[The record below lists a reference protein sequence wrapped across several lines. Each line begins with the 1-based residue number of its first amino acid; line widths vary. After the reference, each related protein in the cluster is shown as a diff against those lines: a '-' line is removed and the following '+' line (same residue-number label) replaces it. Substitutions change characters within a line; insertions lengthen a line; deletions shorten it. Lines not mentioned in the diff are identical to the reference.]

1 MPHGT
6 ATDVRQIDAAS
17 FAAHVP
23 ALAEILADA
32 VAGGASVGFVW
43 PFTLADARAWWG
55 TFESEIAAGR
65 IVLLGAFR
73 DNALV
78 GTVQL
83 RLAAYPNARHRAEVA
98 KLLVH
103 RRARGLGVARALM
116 ARIEDEGR
124 ALGRTLLLLDTQTGS
139 DAERLYRA
147 LGYQCTGVVPGHAAL
162 PDGRLMPTTFFWR
175 EIR

>member
-1 MPHGT
+1 MLDGT
-6 ATDVRQIDAAS
+6 LKDLRQLDGAS
-17 FAAHVP
+17 FAEHAP

-32 VAGGASVGFVW
+32 VASGASVGFVK
-43 PFTLADARAWWG
+43 PFTVADARAWWS
-55 TFESEIAAGR
+55 TLEPEIAAGR
-65 IVLLGAFR
+65 IVLLGAFQ
-73 DNALV
+73 DGALV

-103 RRARGLGVARALM
+103 RRARGQGFARALM
-116 ARIEDEGR
+116 ARIEDEAR
-124 ALGRTLLLLDTQTGS
+124 ALGRTLLLLDTLTGS

-162 PDGRLMPTTFFWR
+162 PDGRLMSTTFFWR
-175 EIR
+175 AIA